1 MNSYTIE
8 NLKPKTTYEVNL
20 FFIPLLGSE
29 LRAGDRIEV
38 TTAERINTYGFE
50 VTVNITKIK
59 QNSVELQWSGVPYP
73 EQKYVHVYR
82 AIYQTDSGTE
92 DSSVFKVAKR
102 EATTNTVITELK
114 PGTRYRIWLECY
126 LTNGNIKKSNVVS
139 FLTKP
144 GTVGPR
150 DKLQQAGMS
159 DQGDYYGPLV
169 AVSVVACLAIMTT
182 LILLLILTKRRVQ
195 SATITS
201 PRKTDQSYVNKSYS
215 VDIQQ
220 ETMSEFWGRLWI
232 RTFIEFF
239 CTFRS
244 LM

>member
-1 MNSYTIE
+1 ME
-8 NLKPKTTYEVNL
+8 NLKPKTTYEVSL
-20 FFIPLLGSE
+20 FFIPFLGNE
-29 LRAGDRIEV
+29 LRPGDRLEI
-38 TTAERINTYGFE
+38 TTAEKINTYGFE
-50 VTVNITKIK
+50 VTVNVTKVK
-59 QNSVELQWSGVPYP
+59 QSSVELLWSGVPYP
-73 EQKYVHVYR
+73 EEKYINIYR

-92 DSSVFKVAKR
+92 DSSVFKLAKR
-102 EATTNTVITELK
+102 EATTNTLITDLK

-150 DKLQQAGMS
+150 DKLQAGVA
-159 DQGDYYGPLV
+159 DQGDYYSPLV
-169 AVSVVACLAIMTT
+169 AVSVVACLAIMST

-201 PRKTDQSYVNKSYS
+201 PRKNDSSYVNKSYS

-220 ETMSEFWGRLWI
+220 ETMSKCLIDFKLI
-232 RTFIEFF
+232 
-239 CTFRS
+239 
-244 LM
+244 L